1 MKPHQAKLRDLSN
14 ARHNLI
20 NQWERLTNN
29 PVGRG
34 RGKSAEVYIC
44 TACGS
49 LYKAKG
55 ESQSYSFLLKLLQLY
70 IYVPLVACSLG
81 HSHRFHNHRHSS
93 FPGQDHQLH
102 HQGRPVS
109 HQGPR
114 IPRKSIQ
121 HHDCRQYFQRWR
133 CVLPLSR
140 SKCCLD

>member
-1 MKPHQAKLRDLSN
+1 MMPHQAKLRDLSI

-34 RGKSAEVYIC
+34 RGKSAEVY
-44 TACGS
+44 
-49 LYKAKG
+49 LYGLWLIILRPKAISK
-55 ESQSYSFLLKLLQLY
+55 SYSFLLKLLQLY

-81 HSHRFHNHRHSS
+81 HNHRSRDHRHSS
-93 FPGQDHQLH
+93 FPGKDRQLH

-114 IPRKSIQ
+114 IPRTSIQ
-121 HHDCRQYFQRWR
+121 HHDYRQYFQGWR

-140 SKCCLD
+140 SKYSLD